1 MYTKQL
7 TMKAFYRISLFV
19 ISLLIVSC
27 DQDDNGDFIDYQV
40 SIPVTQSLAD
50 FRASVSIE
58 DPQPIQQ
65 SGKIYTYEDYIFVND
80 FFQGIHIIDNSNPEN
95 PVKLSYL
102 KIPANQ
108 DIAVKDDILYADS
121 GIDLVAFNIS
131 NITNITTVARLE
143 NVFPTYNE
151 LTPEGADFIDYST
164 FNADEDVIV
173 GFTIETRREEFYD
186 TAVVEASNDAGSG
199 NTGQGGSLARF
210 NITGDFLYA
219 VDNLSLNVFDITNL
233 DNPQD
238 LGEEHVGWQI
248 ETIFSYED
256 YLYIGS
262 TAGMFIY
269 SLDTPS
275 SPTYQS
281 EISHIVGCD
290 PVVVQGNFA
299 YVTIRG
305 GNLCGQDLSIL
316 EVINVEDKQNP
327 FILEQYSLD
336 QPYGLG
342 IKDDLVFVCDQGVGL
357 RVFNA
362 SQTPVLEQI
371 QLFENATALDVIPQ
385 DDKLIM
391 VSETAIFQYLY
402 TEDGLT
408 LLSEFNLL

>member
-1 MYTKQL
+1 
-7 TMKAFYRISLFV
+7 MKAFYRISLFV

-27 DQDDNGDFIDYQV
+27 VQDDNGDFIDYQV
-40 SIPVTQSLAD
+40 AIPVTQSLTD

-65 SGKIYTYEDYIFVND
+65 PGKIYTYEDYIFVND

-219 VDNLSLNVFDITNL
+219 VDNFSLNVFDITNL

-275 SPTYQS
+275 IPTYQS

-342 IKDDLVFVCDQGVGL
+342 VKDDLVFVCDQGVGL

>member
-27 DQDDNGDFIDYQV
+27 VQDDNGDFIDYQV
-40 SIPVTQSLAD
+40 AIPVTQSLAD

-65 SGKIYTYEDYIFVND
+65 PGKIYTYEDYIFVND

-219 VDNLSLNVFDITNL
+219 VDNFSLNVFDITNL

-275 SPTYQS
+275 IPTYQS

-342 IKDDLVFVCDQGVGL
+342 VKDDLVFVCDQGVGL

>member
-1 MYTKQL
+1 
-7 TMKAFYRISLFV
+7 MKAFYRISFFV

-40 SIPVTQSLAD
+40 AIPVTQSLAD

-58 DPQPIQQ
+58 APQAIKQA
-65 SGKIYTYEDYIFVND
+65 GKIYTYEDYIFVND

-95 PVKLSYL
+95 PIKLSYL

-143 NVFPTYNE
+143 NVFPTYIE
-151 LTPEGADFIDYST
+151 VIPEGADFIDYSS
-164 FNADEDVIV
+164 FDASEEVIV
-173 GFTIETRREEFYD
+173 GFTYETRRELISD
-186 TAVVEASNDAGSG
+186 VVFTEASNDAGSG

-219 VDNLSLNVFDITNL
+219 VDNFSLNVFDITNL

-327 FILEQYSLD
+327 FILEQYSLN

-342 IKDDLVFVCDQGVGL
+342 VKDDLVFVCDQGVGL

-391 VSETAIFQYLY
+391 VSETEIFQYLY

>member
-27 DQDDNGDFIDYQV
+27 VQDDNGDFIDYQV
-40 SIPVTQSLAD
+40 AIPVTQSLTD

-65 SGKIYTYEDYIFVND
+65 PGKIYTYEDYIFVND

-173 GFTIETRREEFYD
+173 GFTIETRREVFYD

-219 VDNLSLNVFDITNL
+219 VDNFSLNVFDITNL

-342 IKDDLVFVCDQGVGL
+342 VKDDLVFVCDQGVGL

-391 VSETAIFQYLY
+391 VSETSIFQYLY

>member
-1 MYTKQL
+1 
-7 TMKAFYRISLFV
+7 MKAFYRISLFI

-27 DQDDNGDFIDYQV
+27 DQDDNGEYTDYQV
-40 SIPVTQSLAD
+40 AIPVTETLAD

-58 DPQPIQQ
+58 EPQAIKQA
-65 SGKIYTYEDYIFVND
+65 GKIYTYEDYIFVND

-151 LTPEGADFIDYST
+151 VTLEGADFIDYSS
-164 FNADEDVIV
+164 FDASEEVIV
-173 GFTIETRREEFYD
+173 GFTYETRRELISDAIFI
-186 TAVVEASNDAGSG
+186 EASSDAGSG

-210 NITGDFLYA
+210 NITGDMLYA
-219 VDNLSLNVFDITNL
+219 IDNYSLNIFDISNL
-233 DNPQD
+233 NNPQD
-238 LGEEHVGWQI
+238 LGEEYVGWQI
-248 ETIFSYED
+248 ETIFNYED

-316 EVINVEDKQNP
+316 EVINVENKQNP
-327 FILEQYSLD
+327 LILEQYSLN

-342 IKDDLVFVCDQGVGL
+342 VKDNLVFVCDQGVGL
-357 RVFNA
+357 RVFDA
-362 SQTPVLEQI
+362 SQTPILEEI
-371 QLFENATALDVIPQ
+371 QLYENATALDVIPQ

-402 TEDGLT
+402 TEEGLT
-408 LLSEFNLL
+408 VLSEFNLL